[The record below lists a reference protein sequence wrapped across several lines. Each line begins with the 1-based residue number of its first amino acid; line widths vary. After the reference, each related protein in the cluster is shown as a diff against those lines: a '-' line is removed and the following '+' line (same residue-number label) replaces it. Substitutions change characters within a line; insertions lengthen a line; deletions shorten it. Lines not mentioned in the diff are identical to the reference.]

1 MFIQTES
8 TENPDIVKFLPGREV
23 YASGPINFDH
33 NEDASR
39 APLAAR
45 LLAVEDVMAVELG
58 GDYVSVTK
66 QPEANWLHLK
76 PAVLGAIMDHFVAD
90 QPVVLDRPG
99 DQISSDAGEPETQ
112 PVELKLDESDPV
124 VVEISE
130 LIETRIRPAATQGG
144 GDVILRGFDS
154 GMVYLEFQGGAFQL
168 KGGVENMLRHYVPE
182 VTGVA
187 DWRDALP
194 KPGLDTPE
202 AVAIQGLLESTINP
216 SVASHGGHISLIDV
230 DGARAYIRMEGGCQ
244 GCGMADVTLKQG
256 VQVEIQKVVPTIRE
270 VLDVT
275 DHAGGTNPYYQSA

>member
-1 MFIQTES
+1 MFIQTE
-8 TENPDIVKFLPGREV
+8 TTNDQHVIKFLPGRDV
-23 YASGPINFDH
+23 LASGPVHFADVAA
-33 NEDASR
+33 ASK

-45 LLAVEDVMAVELG
+45 ILDIDDVTAVELG
-58 GDYVSVTK
+58 ADYVSVTK
-66 QPEANWLHLK
+66 QSEANWLHLK
-76 PAVLGAIMDHFVAD
+76 PAVLGAIMDHFVAGL
-90 QPVVLDRPG
+90 PVMLD
-99 DQISSDAGEPETQ
+99 ATE
-112 PVELKLDESDPV
+112 DPV
-124 VVEISE
+124 DQSDEQDQLPLDANDPIVAEIAD

-144 GDVILRGFDS
+144 GDVVLRGYDA
-154 GMVYLEFQGGAFQL
+154 GKVYVEFKGNAFQL
-168 KGGVENMLRHYVPE
+168 KGGVENMLRHYIPE
-182 VTGVA
+182 VVGVS

-202 AVAIQGLLESTINP
+202 AEAILSLLESSINP
-216 SVASHGGHISLIDV
+216 SVAGHGGHISLIDV

>member
-1 MFIQTES
+1 MFIQTQS
-8 TENPDIVKFLPGREV
+8 TNDAAVMKFLPGQDV
-23 YASGPINFDH
+23 YGDGPVQYASL
-33 NEDASR
+33 EAAARS
-39 APLAAR
+39 PLAAR
-45 LLAVEDVMAVELG
+45 ILEIDDVTAVELG
-58 GDYVSVTK
+58 TDYVSVTK
-66 QPEANWLHLK
+66 GPGTEWLHLK
-76 PAVLGAIMDHFVAD
+76 PAVLGAIMDHFVAGV
-90 QPVVLDRPG
+90 PVM
-99 DQISSDAGEPETQ
+99 
-112 PVELKLDESDPV
+112 LDEADDTPGEAADLPLDMNDPIV
-124 VVEISE
+124 AEISE

-144 GDVILRGFDS
+144 GDVVLRGYDA
-154 GMVYLEFQGGAFQL
+154 GMVYVEFKGSSFQL

-202 AVAIQGLLESTINP
+202 ALAILGVLETSINP

-244 GCGMADVTLKQG
+244 GCGMADATLKQG